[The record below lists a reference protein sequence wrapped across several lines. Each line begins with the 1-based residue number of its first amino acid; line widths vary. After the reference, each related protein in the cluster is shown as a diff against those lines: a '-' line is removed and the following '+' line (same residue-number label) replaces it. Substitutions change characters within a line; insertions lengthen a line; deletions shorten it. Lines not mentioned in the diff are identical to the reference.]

1 MVNYVGNKGGQ
12 GIKEQLFNFVPKSE
26 RYFSLFYGMGGFE
39 NLPEFKNV
47 NWIISEKN
55 PKLQSLAA
63 ASNHETYSDYR
74 SIAEKY
80 NFTSADFIFCDPPY
94 LHSTRRN
101 GKTYYKF
108 EWDVYEHKEFLDY
121 ISGCSAKV
129 LITHPSCSLYDNC
142 LEAWY
147 KHEFRYMSR
156 QGWFEDCIWTNFIP
170 GYVEL
175 HTYNYL
181 GQCRTERQQIKRQRA
196 NFLSKFNSLPFHQ
209 KMAIFNEL
217 NLSVWQSSSWVASL
231 PKYRVKLEDSHF
243 PTTAHLR
250 R

>member
-1 MVNYVGNKGGQ
+1 MNNYVGNKGGQ

-47 NWIISEKN
+47 NWIISEKD
-55 PKLQSLAA
+55 PELLSLASA
-63 ASNHETYSDYR
+63 RYHDTYSDYK
-74 SIAEKY
+74 SIVEKY

-101 GKTYYKF
+101 GRAYYKF

-121 ISGCSAKV
+121 ISVCGAKV

-142 LEAWY
+142 LETWY

-156 QGWFEDCIWTNFIP
+156 QGWFEDCIWTNFMP

-175 HTYNYL
+175 HDYNYL

-196 NFLSKFNSLPFHQ
+196 NFVSKFNSLPYHQ
-209 KMAIFNEL
+209 KIAIFKEL
-217 NLSVWQSSSWVASL
+217 NLSVWQSLS
-231 PKYRVKLEDSHF
+231 
-243 PTTAHLR
+243 
-250 R
+250 